1 MTPIFCPKC
10 RMRIMPPSFLLKSN
24 IKVENGITINC
35 GNKNCKGKVK
45 IKQKKEV
52 NG

>member
-1 MTPIFCPKC
+1 
-10 RMRIMPPSFLLKSN
+10 MRIMPPSFLLKSN

-35 GNKNCKGKVK
+35 GNKNSKGVQCKGKVK